1 MGTIIYPKRSPILLI
16 DTSYYIF
23 YRYYATYNWY
33 RRQHDAVEVSSIMSD
48 SKFVDK
54 YKTMFEK
61 TLLNLCK
68 LHKVTDFKNVVFV
81 TDCMREQIWRHKH
94 YNAYK
99 ATREDRS
106 DTFNREIFIYT
117 YNSVLPYLESTYNV
131 QSIGHKYLEADDIVA
146 ILTKELCVKSL
157 DSDKDG
163 TVDIITIIT
172 NDNDYIQLLDNPAI
186 DKNKAVIYV
195 KNLVNKDLL
204 ERVGYPPRVYLKVKT
219 ILGDKSDNIPSI
231 VSKCGDKTAYK
242 LATSVDKLETLLE
255 ESVAAKSQYM
265 LNQLL
270 IDFDNIPQSY
280 QEEVLQDVI
289 ISNSI

>member
-33 RRQHDAVEVSSIMSD
+33 RRQHDAVEVSEIMSD
-48 SKFVDK
+48 ATFLDK

-68 LHKVTDFKNVVFV
+68 LHKITDFRNILFV
-81 TDCMREQIWRHKH
+81 TDCMRDQIWRHKH

-99 ATREDRS
+99 ATRDDRS
-106 DTFNREIFIYT
+106 DSFNREIFVYT
-117 YNSVLPYLESTYNV
+117 YHNVLPYLEVTYNT
-131 QSIGHKYLEADDIVA
+131 QSTGHKHLEADDVIAV
-146 ILTKELCVKSL
+146 LTKELCARAL
-157 DSDKDG
+157 ND
-163 TVDIITIIT
+163 TVYITIIT
-172 NDNDYIQLLDNPAI
+172 NDNDYVQLLDHPAI
-186 DKNKAVIYV
+186 DENKAVV
-195 KNLVNKDLL
+195 SLKNLMNKDLL
-204 ERVGYPPRVYLKVKT
+204 ERVGYSPRVYLKVKT

-231 VSKCGDKTAYK
+231 VSKCGDKTAFK
-242 LATSVDKLETLLE
+242 LATSEDKLQTLLD
-255 ESVAAKSQYM
+255 ESTEAKSQYL

-270 IDFDNIPQSY
+270 IDFDNIPKPY
-280 QEEVLQDVI
+280 QEEVMQDVV